1 MKSME
6 LPIENRREMKIMNA
20 NMQAIVDLTGPNLS
34 SSVQLMIRKAIN
46 PPKIPKIAV
55 DAPTVTT
62 LGVQSTL
69 RVKPEYIN
77 DYLWWMKQIEQL
89 EFVIYRF
96 FQISCIGKGD

>member
-1 MKSME
+1 ME

-77 DYLWWMKQIEQL
+77 DYL
-89 EFVIYRF
+89 
-96 FQISCIGKGD
+96 

>member
-1 MKSME
+1 ME

-46 PPKIPKIAV
+46 PPKIPNIAV

-77 DYLWWMKQIEQL
+77 DYL
-89 EFVIYRF
+89 
-96 FQISCIGKGD
+96 

>member
-6 LPIENRREMKIMNA
+6 FPIENNSEMKIINA
-20 NMQAIVDLTGPNLS
+20 KMQAIVDLTGPNLS

-62 LGVQSTL
+62 LGLQSTL

-77 DYLWWMKQIEQL
+77 DYL
-89 EFVIYRF
+89 
-96 FQISCIGKGD
+96 